1 MMSRPPAAPSAV
13 PVALQ
18 EVTKVYRHGQAA
30 ADAAGKL
37 PADHGPLS
45 RR

>member
-1 MMSRPPAAPSAV
+1 MVSRPSAVPSAV

-30 ADAAGKL
+30 ADAADKL
-37 PADHGPLS
+37 PPTMGPHS